1 MLGAQN
7 LKNKAQQRGFTLVEI
22 AIVLVIIAL
31 IMTAVL
37 KAKGVMDKAKS
48 NELNQM
54 MQELDVAVDLY
65 KDKMA
70 VYPGGNST
78 GVDNANATGFFDDLY
93 NEEFITAADN
103 HHAFE
108 GTVRAWYGCWN
119 STASGNTNSTLYGNL
134 SNSTWQGN
142 LPDPVNF
149 LTYKKVPPGYAR
161 LADELYDDANSTTGM
176 VRADSTY
183 SNATIEYLTVFY
195 NLDG

>member
-1 MLGAQN
+1 MFDAQK

-65 KDKMA
+65 KDKMG
-70 VYPGGNST
+70 VYPSSENST
-78 GVDNANATGFFDDLY
+78 GVSDGNATAFFQDLY
-93 NEEFITAADN
+93 EEEFITSTN
-103 HHAFE
+103 NEHAFE
-108 GTVRAWYGCWN
+108 GTVIPYYDAWN
-119 STASGNTNSTLYGNL
+119 STVDGSHDTAKYGVNATWTGNFPN
-134 SNSTWQGN
+134 
-142 LPDPVNF
+142 PVSF
-149 LTYKKVPPGYAR
+149 LRFTEVPPGYAR
-161 LADELYDDANSTTGM
+161 LADELYDDENATAGMIRATHLYNSTE
-176 VRADSTY
+176 DF
-183 SNATIEYLTVFY
+183 ITVFY

>member
-1 MLGAQN
+1 MLDAQN
-7 LKNKAQQRGFTLVEI
+7 LKSKAQQRGFTLVEI

-54 MQELDVAVDLY
+54 MQELDVACDLY
-65 KDKMA
+65 KDKKGI
-70 VYPGGNST
+70 YPSGNST
-78 GVDNANATGFFDDLY
+78 GVDNSNSTGFFEAMYDEELITSDD
-93 NEEFITAADN
+93 NQ
-103 HHAFE
+103 HAFE
-108 GTVRAWYGCWN
+108 GNVRAWYECWN
-119 STASGNTNSTLYGNL
+119 STASSTTNSTIYGNL
-134 SNSTWQGN
+134 PNNTWQGS

-149 LTYKKVPPGYAR
+149 LTFTKVPPGYAR
-161 LADELYDDANSTTGM
+161 LADDLYDDANSTTGM

-183 SNATIEYLTVFY
+183 DNATIEYLTVFY

>member
-65 KDKMA
+65 KDKMG
-70 VYPGGNST
+70 VYPSGNST
-78 GVDNANATGFFDDLY
+78 GVDTGNATAFFQDLY
-93 NEEFITAADN
+93 EEEFITSNDN
-103 HHAFE
+103 QHPFE
-108 GTVRAWYGCWN
+108 GTVTPYFDYWSNA
-119 STASGNTNSTLYGNL
+119 TNS
-134 SNSTWQGN
+134 STYDLNATWTGT
-142 LPDPVNF
+142 LPDPVSF
-149 LTYKKVPPGYAR
+149 LEYTKVPPGYAR
-161 LADELYDDANSTTGM
+161 LADELYDDENATAGMIRSSHLYNSTE
-176 VRADSTY
+176 DY
-183 SNATIEYLTVFY
+183 IKLFY

>member
-65 KDKMA
+65 KDKMG
-70 VYPGGNST
+70 VYPSSNNST
-78 GVDNANATGFFDDLY
+78 GVDNGNATEFFQDLY
-93 NEEFITAADN
+93 EEEFITSADN
-103 HHAFE
+103 QHSFE
-108 GTVRAWYGCWN
+108 GTVTPYYDAWN
-119 STASGNTNSTLYGNL
+119 STTNSTGAYGITIGWTG
-134 SNSTWQGN
+134 S
-142 LPDPVNF
+142 LPDPVSF
-149 LTYKKVPPGYAR
+149 LEYTEVPPGYAR
-161 LADELYDDANSTTGM
+161 LADELYDDENATAGMIRASHLYNSTE
-176 VRADSTY
+176 DYIS
-183 SNATIEYLTVFY
+183 VFY